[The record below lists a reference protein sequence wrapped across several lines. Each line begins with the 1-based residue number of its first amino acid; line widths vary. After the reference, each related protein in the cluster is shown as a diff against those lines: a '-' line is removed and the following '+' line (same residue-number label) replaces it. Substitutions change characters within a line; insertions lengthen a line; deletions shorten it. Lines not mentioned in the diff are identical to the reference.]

1 MSENL
6 LYIGSVI
13 RAPLSE
19 AAWRRIYTDKIKD
32 PTHLITQLYRDGAVD
47 ISGALILN
55 DYLRLSGSFSESNS
69 IYEIIGRLSLVQVNR
84 LATNCISP
92 FSISEET
99 YNSKPVKIELISVS
113 E

>member
-47 ISGALILN
+47 ISGALILG
-55 DYLRLSGSFSESNS
+55 DQLPFSGSFDQKDS
-69 IYEIIGRLSLVQVNR
+69 IYEIIDRLSLASLNT
-84 LATNCISP
+84 LAATSVSP
-92 FSISEET
+92 FSISKEL
-99 YNSKPVKIELISVS
+99 YNSKPVKIKLLSVP

>member
-6 LYIGSVI
+6 LYMGSVA

-19 AAWRRIYTDKIKD
+19 AGWRLVYANKIKD
-32 PTHLITQLYRDGAVD
+32 PTHLITQLYLDGAVD

-55 DYLRLSGSFSESNS
+55 DYLGFSGSFSESDG
-69 IYEIIGRLSLVQVNR
+69 IYEIIGRLSLVQFNV
-84 LATNCISP
+84 LASTCISP
-92 FSISEET
+92 FSISKEL
-99 YNSKPVKIELISVS
+99 YNSNPVKIKLLSVP